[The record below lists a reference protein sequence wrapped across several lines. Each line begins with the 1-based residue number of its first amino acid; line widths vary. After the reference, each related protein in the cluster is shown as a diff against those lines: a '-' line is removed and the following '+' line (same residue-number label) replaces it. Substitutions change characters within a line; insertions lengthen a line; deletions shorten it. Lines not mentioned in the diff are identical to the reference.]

1 MLTLRIGR
9 RTWVPSVLGA
19 ALALVMLPGVAHAIP
34 AWARK
39 YNVNCTQCHFPVPPV
54 LNSDGLRFKWAGYR
68 MPDEIGKSM
77 EATKIG
83 DYLATHGMFL
93 YTWTKT
99 SGQPSDSSSVS
110 VPSASLFAAG
120 SLGKFFG
127 AFLEIEAAPDGIGV
141 AASAQGTWGQENSF
155 GAVRVVQGHLISEGA
170 AAGFDRPIGILTPL
184 PIDGT
189 IGSAIPFGFGDHNGV
204 DVSWVFDQTDRLAV
218 GVANSTD
225 PVFGGGTPRQR
236 VDAFVSNQF
245 LWDELGGGLDITGYY
260 GNAQAVDSLFLDANS
275 SFYRVGISASHYFGM
290 FEAIGGYVYGKDMG
304 LPVGDMF
311 TASSAT
317 GQAYW
322 LGAQYTIKKEYLTFY
337 GRWEFVDP
345 NKSVA
350 DDGLTRWVFGGAAPL
365 MTPQYL
371 FVNLEY
377 FHDQPQLT
385 GTPSRQGL
393 YVALQMAY

>member
-1 MLTLRIGR
+1 MMTARGSGR
-9 RTWVPSVLGA
+9 RLGA
-19 ALALVMLPGVAHAIP
+19 ALLGAVLTLVVMPSTAHAIP

-68 MPDEIGKSM
+68 MPDEIGKPM

-83 DYLATHGMFL
+83 DYLASHGMLL

-99 SGQPSDSSSVS
+99 SGQPSDSNSVN
-110 VPSASLFAAG
+110 VPSASIFAAG
-120 SLGKFFG
+120 PLGKWFG
-127 AFLEIEAAPDGIGV
+127 GFLEVEAAPDGVGV
-141 AASAQGTWGQENSF
+141 MASAQGTWGHEDSW
-155 GAVRVVQGHLISEGA
+155 GSVRIVQGHLISEGA
-170 AAGFDRPIGILTPL
+170 VAGFDRPIGILTPL

-204 DVSWVFDQTDRLAV
+204 DASWVFDQKDRLAV
-218 GVANSTD
+218 GVVNSMD
-225 PVFGGGTPRQR
+225 PVFGGGTPHQR

-245 LWDELGGGLDITGYY
+245 LWDELGGGLNITGYY
-260 GNAQAVDSLFLDANS
+260 GNAQGVDSLYLDNNS
-275 SFYRVGISASHYFGM
+275 SYYRVGISANHYFGM

-322 LGAQYTIKKEYLTFY
+322 LGAQYTFKKQYLSFY

-345 NKSVA
+345 NTSVG
-350 DDGLTRWVFGGAAPL
+350 DDGLTRWVFGAAAPL

-371 FVNLEY
+371 YVNLEY
-377 FHDQPQLT
+377 FHDQLQLT
-385 GTPSRQGL
+385 GSPNRQGL